1 MRSHKAAFTVV
12 KFFVFSAVLVC
23 GALAAGNLVAHQT
36 NGALFPVFSDKETD
50 EPERILT
57 VVVDAGHGGM
67 DGGAVSDDGV
77 LEKDLNLAV
86 AGKLAALLRT
96 GGVRVVMTR
105 NDDRLLADPSSAH
118 KKRDDLATRVE
129 IAEAQENAIFV
140 SIHMNKFPVEKY
152 HGLQVWYSRGDKRSA
167 EFADAVQKKTAA
179 VLQPQNTREIK
190 AADSS
195 IYVLD
200 HLDIPAILVECGFL
214 SNAEETRLLCE
225 ESYQNKLAAV
235 LYAAIIDYWK

>member
-1 MRSHKAAFTVV
+1 MGSKKAVFVTV

-23 GALAAGNLVAHQT
+23 SALAVGNLVARQT
-36 NGALFPVFSDKETD
+36 NGTLFPVFSSQEGK
-50 EPERILT
+50 EPEPVRTI
-57 VVVDAGHGGM
+57 VVDAGHGGM

-86 AGKLAALLRT
+86 AGKLVSLLRM

-105 NDDRLLADPSSAH
+105 SDDRLLADPSSAH
-118 KKRDDLATRVE
+118 KKRDDLASRVR
-129 IAEAQENAIFV
+129 IAEEQENAVFV

-152 HGLQVWYSRGDKRSA
+152 RGLQVWYSRGNKQSA
-167 EFADAVQKKTAA
+167 ELADAVQKKTAA
-179 VLQPQNTREIK
+179 VLQPQNTRETK

-214 SNAEETRLLCE
+214 SNAEETRLLCD

>member
-1 MRSHKAAFTVV
+1 MISKKAVFTTV

-23 GALAAGNLVAHQT
+23 SALAAGNFVSART
-36 NGALFPVFSDKETD
+36 NGALFPVFFSQESE
-50 EPERILT
+50 EPEKILT
-57 VVVDAGHGGM
+57 VVIDAGHGGM
-67 DGGAVSDDGV
+67 DGGAVSDDGI

-86 AGKLAALLRT
+86 AGKLASLLRM

-105 NDDRLLADPSSAH
+105 TDDRLLADPASVH
-118 KKRDDLATRVE
+118 KKRDDLATRVQ
-129 IAEAQENAIFV
+129 IAEEQENAVFV

-179 VLQPQNTREIK
+179 ILQPQNTREIK

-214 SNAEETRLLCE
+214 SNAEETRLLASK
-225 ESYQNKLAAV
+225 SYQNKLAAV
-235 LYAAIIDYWK
+235 LYAAIIDYWN